1 MLHFVFTPAIQA
13 GIASGLYEVV
23 RNKATGELIGLVRN
37 KATGKF
43 VAHAIGA
50 VVRNSPLS
58 PFLMGAQL
66 ALPLVQIVQTHLN
79 SQETNRR
86 IKGVSQQVEG
96 VSLQVEEVNQQVQQ
110 LNQFIFQSLPATLGV
125 LQASTAVIGVGVVA
139 VAALSAVNLYQ
150 TMKLR
155 EDVKQLRLEVKDG
168 FIDLKEA
175 LKDQGKE
182 IIERINQVAQD
193 VEFRHHRTILVVA
206 YGRFLQATKL
216 MEKALF
222 CQDLS
227 IRNSTLQTA
236 QAMLA
241 NALADY
247 NNPQLL
253 SDTCAAGLLRRYECA
268 WVIEQTMA
276 MVFQMQEQPAVVSQS
291 LSDLKNRIRKD
302 TLTVINKC
310 KTEEELDFIFPEIT
324 RIHDHDLAVL
334 ESWQNHIDWLRTLPE
349 SELKLLE
356 NAEFNYS
363 EIAQISNTNSSTT
376 ALEIP
381 PEIQLYESLKQKSHY
396 QSLLDQMRL
405 MMQPEL
411 RRQYELYVSERSAIA
426 QHKTLTQPNLQQASN
441 LAVANLYWYFK
452 HREQSPAELQ
462 THP

>member
-1 MLHFVFTPAIQA
+1 MQA
-13 GIASGLYEVV
+13 SVQGL
-23 RNKATGELIGLVRN
+23 
-37 KATGKF
+37 
-43 VAHAIGA
+43 
-50 VVRNSPLS
+50 
-58 PFLMGAQL
+58 
-66 ALPLVQIVQTHLN
+66 
-79 SQETNRR
+79 
-86 IKGVSQQVEG
+86 
-96 VSLQVEEVNQQVQQ
+96 
-110 LNQFIFQSLPATLGV
+110 QSLPASLGV

-175 LKDQGKE
+175 LKYQGKE
-182 IIERINQVAQD
+182 ILERIDLVAQD
-193 VEFRHHRTILVVA
+193 VEFRHHRTIVAQA
-206 YGRFLQATKL
+206 YGYFVQANKL
-216 MEKALF
+216 MQKAML
-222 CQDLS
+222 CEDLS
-227 IRNSTLQTA
+227 IRNNTLETA
-236 QAMLA
+236 KGILTTALA
-241 NALADY
+241 NY

-268 WVIEQTMA
+268 WAIEQTMA

-310 KTEEELDFIFPEIT
+310 ETEAELDFIFPEIT
-324 RIHDHDLAVL
+324 RVHDHDLAVL

-356 NAEFNYS
+356 SAEFKYS
-363 EIAQISNTNSSTT
+363 EIAKIADSDSTTT

-381 PEIQLYESLKQKSHY
+381 PEIQLYESLKQKSHP

-441 LAVANLYWYFK
+441 LAIANLYWYFK
-452 HREQSPAELQ
+452 HREQTPALEQ
-462 THP
+462 V

>member
-1 MLHFVFTPAIQA
+1 MLQFVFTPEIQKLRDAGVYEVVTNNATGQLIGQVRDKLTGRFAGHAIQA
-13 GIASGLYEVV
+13 IVIDDRSPFIDIINGGGKDIIG
-23 RNKATGELIGLVRN
+23 NLINGNPV
-37 KATGKF
+37 
-43 VAHAIGA
+43 
-50 VVRNSPLS
+50 SPLLGGLQM
-58 PFLMGAQL
+58 F
-66 ALPLVQIVQTHLN
+66 QTHRGF
-79 SQETNRR
+79 QKTYAEIEIVKAG
-86 IKGVSQQVEG
+86 IK
-96 VSLQVEEVNQQVQQ
+96 SLQASV
-110 LNQFIFQSLPATLGV
+110 GV
-125 LQASTAVIGVGVVA
+125 LQATTAVIGVGV
-139 VAALSAVNLYQ
+139 AAGVVLSAVNLWQ

-182 IIERINQVAQD
+182 ILERIDRVAQD
-193 VEFRHHRTILVVA
+193 VEFRHHRTILVQA
-206 YGRFLQATKL
+206 YGRFLEATNL
-216 MEKALF
+216 MKKAML

-227 IRNSTLQTA
+227 IRNDTLLIA
-236 QAMLA
+236 QAMLV

-247 NNPQLL
+247 NNPHLL
-253 SDTCAAGLLRRYECA
+253 SDTCAAGQLRRYECA
-268 WVIEQTMA
+268 WAIEQTMA

-291 LSDLKNRIRKD
+291 LSDLKKRIRKD

-310 KTEEELDFIFPEIT
+310 ETEEELDFIFPEIT

-356 NAEFNYS
+356 SAEFNPT
-363 EIAQISNTNSSTT
+363 EIAQISDTNSTST

-381 PEIQLYESLKQKSHY
+381 PEIQVYESLKQKSHY

-411 RRQYELYVSERSAIA
+411 RRQYELYVSEQSAIA

-452 HREQSPAELQ
+452 HREQTPAGLQ
-462 THP
+462 A

>member
-1 MLHFVFTPAIQA
+1 MLQFVFPPAIQA
-13 GIASGLYEVV
+13 LIDAGVYEVV
-23 RNKATGELIGLVRN
+23 RNHATDQLIGLARD
-37 KATGKF
+37 KLTGKF
-43 VAHAIGA
+43 VGHAIEAIVIDDSSLYENIFNRAGKDIIG
-50 VVRNSPLS
+50 NLINGNPLS
-58 PFLMGAQL
+58 PLLNGLQMFQVHRGFQKTYAEIE
-66 ALPLVQIVQTHLN
+66 IVKAGIQ
-79 SQETNRR
+79 
-86 IKGVSQQVEG
+86 
-96 VSLQVEEVNQQVQQ
+96 SLQASV
-110 LNQFIFQSLPATLGV
+110 GV
-125 LQASTAVIGVGVVA
+125 LQATTAVIGVGV
-139 VAALSAVNLYQ
+139 AAGVVLSAVNLWQ

-193 VEFRHHRTILVVA
+193 VEFRHHRTILVQA
-206 YGRFLQATKL
+206 YGRFLEATNL
-216 MEKALF
+216 MKKAML

-227 IRNSTLQTA
+227 IRNDTLQIA
-236 QAMLA
+236 QAMLV

-247 NNPQLL
+247 NNPHLL
-253 SDTCAAGLLRRYECA
+253 SDTCAAGKLRRYECA
-268 WVIEQTMA
+268 WAIEQTMA

-291 LSDLKNRIRKD
+291 LSDLKKRIRKD
-302 TLTVINKC
+302 TLTVINNC
-310 KTEEELDFIFPEIT
+310 KTEEELDFLFPEIT

-356 NAEFNYS
+356 SAEFKYS
-363 EIAQISNTNSSTT
+363 EIAKIAASDSTT

-396 QSLLDQMRL
+396 ESLLDQMRL

-411 RRQYELYVSERSAIA
+411 RRQYELYVSEQSAIA

-452 HREQSPAELQ
+452 HREQTPAQ
-462 THP
+462 V

>member
-291 LSDLKNRIRKD
+291 LSDLKNRIR
-302 TLTVINKC
+302 
-310 KTEEELDFIFPEIT
+310 
-324 RIHDHDLAVL
+324 
-334 ESWQNHIDWLRTLPE
+334 
-349 SELKLLE
+349 
-356 NAEFNYS
+356 
-363 EIAQISNTNSSTT
+363 
-376 ALEIP
+376 
-381 PEIQLYESLKQKSHY
+381 
-396 QSLLDQMRL
+396 
-405 MMQPEL
+405 
-411 RRQYELYVSERSAIA
+411 
-426 QHKTLTQPNLQQASN
+426 
-441 LAVANLYWYFK
+441 
-452 HREQSPAELQ
+452 
-462 THP
+462 

>member
-1 MLHFVFTPAIQA
+1 MLQFVFTPEIQKLIDA
-13 GIASGLYEVV
+13 GVYEVV
-23 RNKATGELIGLVRN
+23 RNNATGQLIGSVRD
-37 KATGKF
+37 KLTGRF
-43 VAHAIGA
+43 AGNAIQAIVIDDRSPFIDILNGGGKDIIGN
-50 VVRNSPLS
+50 VINGNPVSPLLGGMQM
-58 PFLMGAQL
+58 FQVHRGFQKTYAEIE
-66 ALPLVQIVQTHLN
+66 IVKAG
-79 SQETNRR
+79 
-86 IKGVSQQVEG
+86 IK
-96 VSLQVEEVNQQVQQ
+96 SLQASV
-110 LNQFIFQSLPATLGV
+110 GV
-125 LQASTAVIGVGVVA
+125 LQATTAVIGVGV
-139 VAALSAVNLYQ
+139 AAGVVLSAVNLWQ

-155 EDVKQLRLEVKDG
+155 EDVKNLRVEVKEG

-175 LKDQGKE
+175 LKTQGKE
-182 IIERINQVAQD
+182 ILERIDQVAQD
-193 VEFRHHRTILVVA
+193 VEFRHHRTILVQA
-206 YGRFLQATKL
+206 YGRFLEATNL
-216 MEKALF
+216 MKKAML

-227 IRNSTLQTA
+227 IRNNTLQIA
-236 QAMLA
+236 QAMLV

-247 NNPQLL
+247 NNPHLL

-268 WVIEQTMA
+268 WAIEQTMV

-310 KTEEELDFIFPEIT
+310 ETEEELDFLFPEIT

-356 NAEFNYS
+356 SAEFNPT
-363 EIAQISNTNSSTT
+363 EIAQISDTNSTT

-381 PEIQLYESLKQKSHY
+381 PEIQLYESLKQKSHP

-411 RRQYELYVSERSAIA
+411 RRQYELYVSQQSAIA

-441 LAVANLYWYFK
+441 LAIANLYWYFK
-452 HREQSPAELQ
+452 HREQTPAQ
-462 THP
+462 V

>member
-1 MLHFVFTPAIQA
+1 MFNPLIQSLLITGGCEIARRAGGYVISVAIKNAELAPLVIGTQWFATKAQMAHTDKVGREIKHHIDKGLQGTNAKIDDLQVGTFSRLDNIQA
-13 GIASGLYEVV
+13 SVQGL
-23 RNKATGELIGLVRN
+23 
-37 KATGKF
+37 
-43 VAHAIGA
+43 
-50 VVRNSPLS
+50 
-58 PFLMGAQL
+58 
-66 ALPLVQIVQTHLN
+66 
-79 SQETNRR
+79 
-86 IKGVSQQVEG
+86 
-96 VSLQVEEVNQQVQQ
+96 
-110 LNQFIFQSLPATLGV
+110 QSLPASLGV

-175 LKDQGKE
+175 LKYQGKE
-182 IIERINQVAQD
+182 ILERIDLVAQD
-193 VEFRHHRTILVVA
+193 VEFRHHRTIVAQA
-206 YGRFLQATKL
+206 YGYFVQANKL
-216 MEKALF
+216 MQKAML
-222 CQDLS
+222 CEDLS
-227 IRNSTLQTA
+227 IRNNTLETA
-236 QAMLA
+236 KGILTTALA
-241 NALADY
+241 NY

-268 WVIEQTMA
+268 WAIEQTMA

-310 KTEEELDFIFPEIT
+310 ETEAELDFIFPEIT
-324 RIHDHDLAVL
+324 RVHDHDLAVL

-356 NAEFNYS
+356 SAEFKYS
-363 EIAQISNTNSSTT
+363 EIAKIADSDSTTT

-381 PEIQLYESLKQKSHY
+381 PEIQLYESLKQKSHP

-441 LAVANLYWYFK
+441 LAIANLYWYFK
-452 HREQSPAELQ
+452 HREQTPALEQ
-462 THP
+462 V